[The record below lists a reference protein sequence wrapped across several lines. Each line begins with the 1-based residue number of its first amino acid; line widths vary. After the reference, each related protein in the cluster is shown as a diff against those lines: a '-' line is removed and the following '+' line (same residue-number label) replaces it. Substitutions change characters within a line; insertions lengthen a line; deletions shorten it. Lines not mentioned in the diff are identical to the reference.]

1 MEMTE
6 EQMKWEFEQAERL
19 FGSDGNKKAGRLVET
34 KTGLIGRTYNNED
47 LINGKV
53 MVYTDKGKMLC
64 DPTTL
69 KLKGFID

>member
-1 MEMTE
+1 MEMTD
-6 EQMKWEFEQAERL
+6 EQMEFEAQQMEAF
-19 FGSDGNKKAGRLVET
+19 FGGGNKNAGQIVET
-34 KTGLIGRTYNNED
+34 KTGLVGRTYDHES

-53 MVYTDKGKMLC
+53 RVYTNKGKLLC

>member
-1 MEMTE
+1 MEKTK
-6 EQMKWEFEQAERL
+6 EQMEWEFEQAERF
-19 FGSDGNKKAGRLVET
+19 FGGGNKNAGQIVET
-34 KTGLIGRTYNNED
+34 KTGLVGRTYSHET

-53 MVYTDKGKMLC
+53 RVYTEKGKMLC

>member
-1 MEMTE
+1 MTY
-6 EQMKWEFEQAERL
+6 EQMEFEAQQMKVF
-19 FGSDGNKKAGRLVET
+19 FGSGNKNAGQLVET
-34 KTGLIGRTYNNED
+34 KTGLAGRTYSHES

-53 MVYTDKGKMLC
+53 RVYTDEGKLLC